1 MKTNK
6 YEKLDQLILNRIGNR
21 YIPFCDIFEGAIFEE
36 CDRLTGNEPARVLDR
51 RLQALKK
58 KGLISA
64 CRGKGWVKV

>member
-36 CDRLTGNEPARVLDR
+36 CDRLTGNEPARIGSSFTGV
-51 RLQALKK
+51 KK
-58 KGLISA
+58 ARSDSLYS
-64 CRGKGWVKV
+64 W

>member
-51 RLQALKK
+51 RLQSLKK
-58 KGLISA
+58 KGLIISY
-64 CRGKGWVKV
+64 RGKGWVKL